1 MTSST
6 AVFVKPPQAPP
17 RAAGPAYA
25 LVAAFQVTCAL
36 LIGHLYAAQQNT
48 LERNGRWIASK
59 ALLEQGVMGTLNF
72 LSQPNTLAGEQ
83 LNLGAWHGFQEVL
96 YRAPLA
102 LEEVACDVRLAEN
115 SYLILICNRTPQGF
129 CGIRV
134 SRNPR
139 FPDLFFVARPDGEFT
154 ATQPL
159 LPTRKERHGW
169 LHLEGRF
176 HADGF
181 AVSLDGES
189 LGDFSFPVPSPQGF
203 GFRCG
208 LANVAIDNVSLQTVG
223 ATQPIEDHFS
233 NVGDLFL
240 ASVVAGFGL
249 LLLDAIVL
257 MVSRR
262 PRRRV
267 LLTVASGSLATL
279 LCLSLFT
286 VAHRSVLARRH
297 VAGSREEEERFRR
310 GEVELVTQEIRART
324 SVTPPSGTLRVLFVG
339 TSQTWGSGATRQEEN
354 YVRTVE
360 RELATRH
367 GLSTEC
373 INAGILAL
381 DSAWLL
387 NLYET
392 QWVQLEPNL
401 LVLNLSNNDKDA
413 TVFERSLEGFLALNR
428 KHGIPTLLA
437 LEANSIE
444 HRPNGPELHSVVRRV
459 AERHGTP
466 MLDLH
471 GQLSAATDRGLLWWD
486 FVHPTSF
493 GHRLLGTAL
502 VPPVAQLLQGQEGSS
517 ANEIEPL
524 ERGSESSLHDNST
537 TSQ

>member
-6 AVFVKPPQAPP
+6 AVLVKPGQA
-17 RAAGPAYA
+17 RQQAAGRAYA
-25 LVAAFQVTCAL
+25 LAVTLQVACAL

-83 LNLGAWHGFQEVL
+83 LHLGAWHGFQEVL

-102 LEEVACDVRLAEN
+102 FEEVDCDLRLAEN
-115 SYLILICNRTPQGF
+115 AYLILICNRTPQGF
-129 CGIRV
+129 CGVRL

-159 LPTRKERHGW
+159 LPTRKERDGW

-176 HADGF
+176 RADGF
-181 AVSLDGES
+181 TVSLDGEP

-208 LANVAIDNVSLQTVG
+208 LADVAIDNVSLQTVG
-223 ATQPIEDHFS
+223 ATQRIEDHFS
-233 NVGDLFL
+233 NTGDLFL
-240 ASVVAGFGL
+240 ASVIAGFGF

-257 MVSRR
+257 MVARR
-262 PRRRV
+262 PRRQV
-267 LLTVASGSLATL
+267 LLAIASGSLATL
-279 LCLSLFT
+279 LCLILFT
-286 VAHRSVLARRH
+286 VAHRSVLATRH
-297 VAGSREEEERFRR
+297 AAGSKEEEERLRR
-310 GEVELVTQEIRART
+310 SEVELVTQEIRAGT
-324 SVTPPSGTLRVLFVG
+324 SATPQSGTRRVLFVG
-339 TSQTWGSGATRQEEN
+339 TSQTWGSGATRREEN

-360 RELATRH
+360 RELATQH

-387 NLYET
+387 KLYES
-392 QWVQLEPNL
+392 QWIQLEPDL

-413 TVFERSLEGFLALNR
+413 AVFERALEGFLTLNR
-428 KHGIPTLLA
+428 EHGIPTLLA

-444 HRPNGPELHSVVRRV
+444 HRLNGPVLHSVVRRV

-466 MLDLH
+466 LLDLH
-471 GQLSAATDRGLLWWD
+471 GQMSAATDRGLLWWD

-493 GHRLLGTAL
+493 GHRILGTAL
-502 VPPVAQLLQGQEGSS
+502 VPPVARLLQGPARSS
-517 ANEIEPL
+517 ANEIEPFG
-524 ERGSESSLHDNST
+524 RGSGTSLHDKFT